1 MSLAYDAMIF
11 AMNTHKDHKRK
22 YTGDPYFCHLAEVA
36 GLVSALLPAYWDAD
50 IIRMH
55 EVGIAVSYLH
65 DTREDHGVPDRTLR
79 SAFGDLVA
87 DGVKWLSDLEE
98 GNRATRK
105 RLSRERLAVAPGWVQ
120 TIKCADLIS
129 NTKSIVLHDP
139 KFAVTYLEEKRLLLP
154 MLTKADMRLWVLAHD
169 LAHQPIL
176 PPNEA
181 A

>member
-1 MSLAYDAMIF
+1 MNSNLAYNAMLF
-11 AMNTHKDHKRK
+11 AREAHKEQKRK
-22 YTGDPYFCHLAEVA
+22 YTGDPYINHLAEVA
-36 GLVSALLPAYWDAD
+36 GYVASVGGDA
-50 IIRMH
+50 MS
-55 EVGIAVSYLH
+55 IAVAYLH

-105 RLSRERLAVAPGWVQ
+105 RLSRERLAMAPGWVQ

-169 LAHQPIL
+169 LAHQPIAM
-176 PPNEA
+176 PNEA